1 MYSVN
6 CYFKNLTF
14 FLAQNAKDQPDH
26 LHQQQHVHWI
36 VRIKAFVSNDLI
48 YAYSKRSSTY
58 FHYIITAGNEVGA
71 MLCFH
76 RRVWFCSQEGVV
88 SASVHAGIPHP
99 PEQTTPGVDPP
110 WRRAC
115 WEIRS
120 TRGRYA
126 SYWNAILCCKIH
138 FQLWFQVFVWQ

>member
-26 LHQQQHVHWI
+26 LHQQQHVHRI

-58 FHYIITAGNEVGA
+58 FHCIITARNEVEA

-76 RRVWFCSQEGVV
+76 RRV
-88 SASVHAGIPHP
+88 
-99 PEQTTPGVDPP
+99 
-110 WRRAC
+110 
-115 WEIRS
+115 
-120 TRGRYA
+120 
-126 SYWNAILCCKIH
+126 
-138 FQLWFQVFVWQ
+138 